1 MRISYVIPCYRSA
14 KTLPS
19 VVNEINDTMKVLQD
33 YEYEIILVND
43 CSPDET
49 FEIIKELVKGSDN
62 ITGIN
67 MAKNFGQHAALMAG
81 MRQSTGDYVVCLD
94 DDGQTPANEVG
105 RLISKIEEGYDVVYA
120 SYENKQ
126 HSGFRNWGSRLNS
139 DMAVWL
145 LQKPK
150 DLYIS
155 SYFIARRYVV
165 DEMIKYTNP
174 YPYVIGLVLRTTRN
188 IACVPVEHR
197 ERMQGKSG
205 YTING
210 LISLWMNGFTAFSVK
225 PLRMATFLGLIIAA
239 FGLIY
244 SIYAFINKLV
254 NPTAP
259 MGWTSMIILLLII
272 GGSILTV
279 LGLIGEYIGR
289 IYISLNNSPQYVIKE
304 IVRS

>member
-14 KTLPS
+14 KTLTS
-19 VVNEINDTMKVLQD
+19 VVNEINDTMKALQG
-33 YEYEIILVND
+33 YEHEIILVND

-49 FEIIKELVKGSDN
+49 FEIIKELVKDSDN

-67 MAKNFGQHAALMAG
+67 MVRNFGQHAALMAG
-81 MRQSTGDYVVCLD
+81 LRQSTGDYVICLD
-94 DDGQTPANEVG
+94 DDGQTPANEAG
-105 RLISKIEEGYDVVYA
+105 RLISKLEEGYDVVYA

-139 DMAVWL
+139 SMAVWL

-155 SYFIARRYVV
+155 SYFIARRYIV

-174 YPYVIGLVLRTTRN
+174 YPYVIGLVLQTTRN
-188 IACVPVEHR
+188 IASVPVEHR

-254 NPTAP
+254 NPAAP

-289 IYISLNNSPQYVIKE
+289 IYICLNNSPQYVIKE
-304 IVRS
+304 IVRP